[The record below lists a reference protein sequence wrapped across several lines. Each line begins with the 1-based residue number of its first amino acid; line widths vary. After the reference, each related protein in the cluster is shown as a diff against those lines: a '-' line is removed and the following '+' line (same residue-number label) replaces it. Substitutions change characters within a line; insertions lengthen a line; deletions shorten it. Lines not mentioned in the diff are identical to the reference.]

1 MPYHIK
7 ASAGDIAENVI
18 AVGDPGRAELLS
30 KLLDDVV
37 LVNSNRGLLVYTGLY
52 KDGRVT
58 IATHGIGSS
67 SALIVF
73 EELAMLG
80 AKRIVR
86 LGSAGGLRRDLEIG
100 DVVVATTAY
109 YPAGG
114 CGLQQYLNNNCGA
127 TAPNPLLITSI
138 IRELAGNRIKYVMG
152 PVYSSDAFYAESKDF
167 VEKMSKLGVLAVEM
181 ETAALYTLGW
191 IRGFETASIL
201 VISNNL
207 ITGVVVDSFDLLK
220 NRFVEIARVILEVFS
235 RGVEKI

>member
-86 LGSAGGLRRDLEIG
+86 LGSAGGLRGDLEIG

-127 TAPNPLLITSI
+127 TAPNPILITSI
-138 IRELAGNRIKYVMG
+138 IRELAGNRIKYVIG
-152 PVYSSDAFYAESKDF
+152 PVYSSDAFYAGSKDF